1 MTTPLPD
8 VKRTKIE
15 VIEKIKTQI
24 KKGKSLVESYERL
37 LFSIGDEE
45 LSSEA
50 RKWSDFSLDL
60 LRRSF
65 VNEGVAM
72 SYAEFSGTVIDRLK
86 ARIRFLESVLDRIE
100 LVEEHVP
107 ALPKRD
113 RIEATESDQRVF
125 LVHGH
130 DEAANEKV
138 SRFVEKLGLIL
149 LRLSEQPHGG
159 RTLIEKLEDYSN
171 VAFAIA
177 VLTPDDLA
185 APIEKS
191 ENRQEWKPRAR
202 QNAIFE
208 LGVFVGKLGRGKV
221 CILYKPGVEIPSD
234 YRGVG
239 YVEMNSDAEWKVGLA
254 REMRKAGVDADFN
267 KAL

>member
-1 MTTPLPD
+1 MTVPLPD
-8 VKRTKIE
+8 VKRPKNEVMTKL
-15 VIEKIKTQI
+15 KSQI
-24 KKGKSLVESYERL
+24 SNGNSLVERYENL
-37 LFSIGDEE
+37 LFGIGEE
-45 LSSEA
+45 KLSRDA
-50 RKWSDFSLDL
+50 NKWSEFNSDL

-65 VNEGVAM
+65 VDDNVAK
-72 SYAEFSGTVIDRLK
+72 SYAEISGRDSDRLK
-86 ARIRFLESVLDRIE
+86 ARIHFLESVLARLE
-100 LVEEHVP
+100 LVDE
-107 ALPKRD
+107 
-113 RIEATESDQRVF
+113 RITEGSKPSVLGGAQSNQQVF

-138 SRFVEKLGLIL
+138 SRFVEKLGLVL
-149 LRLSEQPHGG
+149 VRLSEQPHGG
-159 RTLIEKLEDYSN
+159 RTLIEKLEDYSD

-185 APIEKS
+185 APIDKA

-208 LGVFVGKLGRGKV
+208 LGVFVGRLGRGKV

-239 YVEMNSDAEWKVGLA
+239 YVPMGSDAGWKLDLA
-254 REMRKAGVDADFN
+254 GEMKKAGIDADFN
-267 KAL
+267 KAV